1 MSDEDQAEA
10 ARQELIRRGVLKE
23 QPPHETPESPG
34 DPPGPPPPPESA
46 SWLCVIKHRWSRW
59 HTISVTVMAGDRV
72 IGEKTHLR
80 RDCPGCGKIQISEAF
95 V

>member
-34 DPPGPPPPPESA
+34 DPPGPPPPENA

-59 HTISVTVMAGDRV
+59 RPISVTVMAGDRV